1 MKHLLP
7 PTEIVM
13 RDYQQVAINDTDRL
27 LATPGNNTVI
37 TVLPTGAGK
46 SLVKAYYARRYYERG
61 ELTIIFAHRDVL
73 LGQISDKC
81 CLMKVP
87 HTFICSDK
95 TRRNI
100 TNDNLSK
107 YGDSYWDENS
117 HVIVVSVPT
126 FLARIK
132 SGIITREFCD
142 SVKYWMLDECFPAGT
157 LVDGKPIETFKVGDY
172 VTSFNEKTLNFS
184 RNKIL
189 KIHKNKEHAMLCRI
203 KAGRHHVVDVTTGHP
218 FFTDRGWVKAINLRK
233 GDFIYV
239 TRNTCNFSS
248 LPHVRFGCENR
259 QRIPK
264 AQGENKPTG
273 LLFEGVFQKICIEEK
288 FGNNDT
294 DKLEVRFGTYE
305 KEQPYEKCGIKGKDE
320 SNPHKDRSQTTCP
333 WWEWSWSNE
342 SRVGFIFELETPRFY
357 ESGDSQNSPLQT
369 VDELSCTLQGRLWE
383 QGFNDC
389 DRGRRGESLLS
400 KTTGTGQEEDVLF
413 DKVRVDSVE
422 VFQPRDNREYQSGY
436 SDGYVY
442 NFEVENDHTY
452 IANGFMVHN
461 CHHLLSSDVYND
473 CDGDIDAMWEAVR
486 SGEGKLGNQW
496 GVCTELL
503 SNARGL
509 GVTATPKRGDK
520 KGLGSHAD
528 GHADAMSVTT
538 TMFDLIK
545 GGHLTPYEIYTTGT
559 IDVKGI
565 KHNKDGDLNSKQL
578 YIKTKEADITGDA
591 VAEYRK
597 HLDGKPVIT
606 FCVNV
611 EHAKEVAKAFNDA
624 GIPSMMVNANTADAI
639 RQKAVAD
646 LRDGRILNLVNVDLF
661 GEGFDAPAVAG
672 VIMMRRTESYSL
684 FKQQF
689 GRMLRPAPGKS
700 AGILIDMV
708 GNVKYFMVEY
718 GLIAPHDDPEWTL
731 DNERQN
737 KKSQGGD
744 DDGEGRPET
753 ITCGNK
759 MCMAFGLLPVKPEQV
774 EKFRG
779 TALLFIDGKCPKCGW
794 CESEKEKTERKTELK
809 YQKGDLVKL
818 ELSVIDELIK
828 QRDHALMDI
837 TEFGRTVNG
846 TGFAYAAKAQF
857 ARRQHALNVLR
868 FKIQKWCEVT
878 GTKTGQA
885 VPLVQ
890 ADFEIKFGVNIF
902 KAQAGTASEMERL
915 AGDIEK
921 ELVRL

>member
-46 SLVKAYYARRYYERG
+46 SLVKSYYARRYYERG

-107 YGDSYWDENS
+107 YGDSYWDETS

-142 SVKYWMLDECFPAGT
+142 SVKHWMLDEA
-157 LVDGKPIETFKVGDY
+157 
-172 VTSFNEKTLNFS
+172 
-184 RNKIL
+184 
-189 KIHKNKEHAMLCRI
+189 
-203 KAGRHHVVDVTTGHP
+203 
-218 FFTDRGWVKAINLRK
+218 
-233 GDFIYV
+233 
-239 TRNTCNFSS
+239 
-248 LPHVRFGCENR
+248 
-259 QRIPK
+259 
-264 AQGENKPTG
+264 
-273 LLFEGVFQKICIEEK
+273 
-288 FGNNDT
+288 
-294 DKLEVRFGTYE
+294 
-305 KEQPYEKCGIKGKDE
+305 
-320 SNPHKDRSQTTCP
+320 
-333 WWEWSWSNE
+333 
-342 SRVGFIFELETPRFY
+342 
-357 ESGDSQNSPLQT
+357 
-369 VDELSCTLQGRLWE
+369 
-383 QGFNDC
+383 
-389 DRGRRGESLLS
+389 
-400 KTTGTGQEEDVLF
+400 
-413 DKVRVDSVE
+413 
-422 VFQPRDNREYQSGY
+422 
-436 SDGYVY
+436 
-442 NFEVENDHTY
+442 
-452 IANGFMVHN
+452 
-461 CHHLLSSDVYND
+461 HHLLSSDVYND

-759 MCMAFGLLPVKPEQV
+759 MCMAFGLLPIKPEQV

-828 QRDHALMDI
+828 QRDHALQPMEQFSNSVQH
-837 TEFGRTVNG
+837 TN
-846 TGFAYAAKAQF
+846 FAYAAKAQF

-868 FKIQKWCEVT
+868 FKIQRWCENHGVM
-878 GTKTGQA
+878 TGQS
-885 VPLVQ
+885 VSLVQ

-902 KAQAGTASEMERL
+902 KAQTGTASEL
-915 AGDIEK
+915 EK
-921 ELVRL
+921 LSAEIDREVSKL